1 MTQRHVRSLVSA
13 GFLVTA
19 LIAAVLYAPTS
30 ASAYTPDGSDWDAGS
45 IISDAQFYDYNSMTE
60 AEIQAFLEA
69 RVPVCETWRSAG
81 PDDPIVCMKDYRM
94 TTVAK
99 AVDGFCPSSYE
110 AGTNER
116 ASTIIYKVAQA
127 CKISPKVL
135 LVTLQK
141 EQGLV
146 THTWPSSWRYKKAM
160 GFGCSDTAPCE
171 AIYGGF
177 QNQVYLA
184 AKQFQRYRVNPSS
197 YNYRAGQYNN
207 IYYYPPNSRPD
218 CGYGSVYIK
227 NVATASLY
235 NYTPYQPD
243 GAALANITGTGGWC
257 SSYGNRNFWRDYTI
271 WFGDPQTGAPAGVT
285 VDRIGGATRYD
296 VAVTLSKQNFPTG
309 AATVFVATGENFPD
323 ALSAA
328 PAAAKLGG
336 PLILVPG
343 TSLPASVD
351 AELRRLAPTKIIVA
365 GGPATV
371 SEGVIDALKL
381 ITPNVVRH
389 TGADRYEVSRNV
401 VRDAFMPAGS
411 TIAYISTGETFPD
424 ALSASAAAGSLD
436 APVILVPGL
445 QGTLGAETIALL
457 TDLGVTEVRIAGGPA
472 SVSPGI
478 ESQLKTVAGITTV
491 SRLGGKDRYQVS
503 GATNRA
509 VFSSAATVFVAS
521 GITFPDALSGA
532 AVAGGAGAPLY
543 VIPSDCIPG
552 YVVDDIINF
561 GATKVTILGGEGS
574 ITADVAA
581 FKRCR

>member
-1 MTQRHVRSLVSA
+1 MTERHVRSLVSA
-13 GFLVTA
+13 GLLITA
-19 LIAAVLYAPTS
+19 LVASVVYAPSS
-30 ASAYTPDGSDWDAGS
+30 ASAYTPVGSDWDAGS

-69 RVPVCETWRSAG
+69 RVPVCETWRSSG
-81 PDDPIVCMKDYRM
+81 PGDPIVCLKDYRM
-94 TTVAK
+94 STIAK
-99 AVDGFCPSSYE
+99 AADAFCPSPYE

-141 EQGLV
+141 ENGLV
-146 THTWPSSWRYKKAM
+146 TSTWPSTWRYTSAM
-160 GFGCSDTAPCE
+160 GYGCSDTSACIE
-171 AIYGGF
+171 AYGGF
-177 QNQVYLA
+177 QKQVYLA
-184 AKQFQRYRVNPSS
+184 AKQFQRYRVNPTG
-197 YNYRAGQYNN
+197 YHYRAGQKQY
-207 IYYYPPNSRPD
+207 IYYYPPNSRD
-218 CGYGSVYIK
+218 CGRSSVYIK

-243 GAALANITGTGGWC
+243 ETALANVTGLGGYC
-257 SSYGNRNFWRDYTI
+257 ASYGNRNFWRDYTI

-296 VAVTLSKQNFPTG
+296 VAVTISKQYFPAG

-323 ALSAA
+323 ALGAA
-328 PAAAKLGG
+328 PAAANLGG
-336 PLILVPG
+336 PLLLVPG
-343 TSLPASVD
+343 TSLPASVG

-371 SEGVIDALKL
+371 SKSVIDALKL

-389 TGADRYEVSRNV
+389 TGADRYEVSRSV
-401 VRDAFMPAGS
+401 VRDAFMPSGS
-411 TIAYISTGETFPD
+411 NIAYIATGETFPD

-445 QGTLGAETIALL
+445 QGTLGAETITLL
-457 TDLGVTEVRIAGGPA
+457 SDLGVTEVRIAGGPA

-478 ESQLKTVAGITTV
+478 ESQLRTVAGITTV
-491 SRLGGKDRYQVS
+491 SRLGGQDRYQVS

-509 VFSSAATVFVAS
+509 VFTSATTVFVAS
-521 GITFPDALSGA
+521 GLTFPDALSGA
-532 AVAGGAGAPLY
+532 AVAGGVGAPLY
-543 VIPSDCIPG
+543 VIPSNCIPN

-574 ITADVAA
+574 ITQDVAS